1 MKLEHMLRRLLFPS
15 RCMLCGMVLEGD
27 RQLCPACMER
37 AVLQS
42 GPARRGPEEHYDGAA
57 AALRY
62 EGAVRQAIHGLK
74 YREKQSYARPLARI
88 MKEIALRQLR
98 EDFDLVTFVPSNP
111 GTERKRGYNQSRLL
125 AEELARLLERPC
137 RETLRK
143 QRETQPMFGLS
154 PKARRENHPRRL
166 CALLSAGA
174 AGREDRFGSGR
185 CAYHR
190 CDAFG
195 MCPDAEE
202 KRCRPRLRHLRCRGQ
217 RRRRPVN
224 FRKI

>member
-42 GPARRGPEEHYDGAA
+42 GPARHGPEEHYDGAA

-98 EDFDLVTFVPSNP
+98 EDFDLITFVPSNP

-125 AEELARLLERPC
+125 AEELA
-137 RETLRK
+137 LRDLDG
-143 QRETQPMFGLS
+143 QPLT
-154 PKARRENHPRRL
+154 RENYD
-166 CALLSAGA
+166 ALMARIDAYLSEFDEHGT
-174 AGREDRFGSGR
+174 DRVTVDLDEG
-185 CAYHR
+185 
-190 CDAFG
+190 
-195 MCPDAEE
+195 
-202 KRCRPRLRHLRCRGQ
+202 
-217 RRRRPVN
+217 
-224 FRKI
+224 

>member
-74 YREKQSYARPLARI
+74 YREKQSYARPLAQI

-98 EDFDLVTFVPSNP
+98 ENFDLITFVPSNP

-125 AEELARLLERPC
+125 AEELARLLDRPC

-143 QRETQPMFGLS
+143 GRETKTMFGLN
-154 PKARRENHPRRL
+154 PKERRENIRGAYAL
-166 CALLSAGA
+166 CCPPALLEGKTVLVADDVLTTGATLSECARMLKENGA
-174 AGREDRFGSGR
+174 ARVYGICAAAARDGADR
-185 CAYHR
+185 
-190 CDAFG
+190 
-195 MCPDAEE
+195 
-202 KRCRPRLRHLRCRGQ
+202 
-217 RRRRPVN
+217 
-224 FRKI
+224 

>member
-42 GPARRGPEEHYDGAA
+42 GPARRGPEEHYDSAA

-98 EDFDLVTFVPSNP
+98 ENFDLITFVPSNP

-125 AEELARLLERPC
+125 AEELPGCWTGPAGKPCARGGRRSPC
-137 RETLRK
+137 L
-143 QRETQPMFGLS
+143 
-154 PKARRENHPRRL
+154 A
-166 CALLSAGA
+166 
-174 AGREDRFGSGR
+174 
-185 CAYHR
+185 
-190 CDAFG
+190 
-195 MCPDAEE
+195 
-202 KRCRPRLRHLRCRGQ
+202 
-217 RRRRPVN
+217 
-224 FRKI
+224 